1 MAINQWTNAMWYIHE
16 MEGYSLLKRNEGL
29 RILTSTNPEMPCWL
43 EKKKKNK
50 GHIVYDS
57 LYKMSRKGRSI
68 VTECRLSH
76 CQGLGV

>member
-1 MAINQWTNAMWYIHE
+1 MQCDIYMKWKVIHYSRE
-16 MEGYSLLKRNEGL
+16 MKDSEYLQAQTLK
-29 RILTSTNPEMPCWL
+29 CHADWK
-43 EKKKKNK
+43 KKKKNK